1 MTTRAC
7 EQGGNTARRNVR
19 LGSAWC
25 GALPPITSAGE
36 ASRRTF
42 SSVLAAKPVPSTR
55 RVMISF
61 SLSFTCAANK
71 HCAYIGRKQSARLAA
86 GQRSQRGVQGKQLA
100 GGSVKGSIMSF
111 LMQSLTHCVDTTM
124 PAGTK
129 RANMLQWHTR
139 VLRPAKQRCGG
150 PNGGPSGGG
159 GGPMIALLR
168 SRRHPRAA
176 TPPPGAHWRA
186 AACSA
191 GTCTC
196 VARGEV
202 QASDSASLLVAAAR
216 GCSRDASG
224 SNRGTRLSF
233 AIWPRRSFD
242 SSSRVNLTC
251 GWRNSLSTGAAP

>member
-1 MTTRAC
+1 
-7 EQGGNTARRNVR
+7 
-19 LGSAWC
+19 
-25 GALPPITSAGE
+25 
-36 ASRRTF
+36 
-42 SSVLAAKPVPSTR
+42 
-55 RVMISF
+55 MISF

-202 QASDSASLLVAAAR
+202 QASDSASGSSAGLQSRRVGKQSRHAPLFCNLAAQILRLVEPRELDLRVAQLAQCWRRPLSPTNALTAAPLPPPPALRRRLPSASQVEPRGGAHHAATCRSSRAAA
-216 GCSRDASG
+216 
-224 SNRGTRLSF
+224 
-233 AIWPRRSFD
+233 PQ
-242 SSSRVNLTC
+242 
-251 GWRNSLSTGAAP
+251 